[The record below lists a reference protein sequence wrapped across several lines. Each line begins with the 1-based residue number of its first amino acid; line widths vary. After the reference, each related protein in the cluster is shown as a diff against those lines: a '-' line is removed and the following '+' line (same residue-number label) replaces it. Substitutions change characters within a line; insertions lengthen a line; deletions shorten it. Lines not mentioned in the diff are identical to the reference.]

1 MQNNKGFSSVI
12 AIIMTAILLL
22 ITVGILDLYVSEGKI
37 NKIVFSSISSYAGA
51 EGALEYAL
59 LKIKNHREGFEDKI
73 TKEDYDSKLLAEN
86 PGNINKSKDNI
97 ISYEIESYAKDYS
110 GSIASYQFEIIP
122 LFFDEGKLIQKNSKN
137 YSSSSIDI
145 TKTIDFKLT
154 SPDSLLW
161 NIIGN
166 NTISGETVG
175 ISGTGKTINKDSI
188 GFKKEFDTTS
198 GVGEYRFTFAESK
211 IGDFIDK
218 YENNYLIL
226 YNPLST
232 TTKYNI
238 ISNEGFSLPG
248 IKIIASGETG
258 TGKLNF
264 RQNIGFEK
272 NKSDIFELLKY
283 SIFNK

>member
-22 ITVGILDLYVSEGKI
+22 ITVWILDLYVSEWKI
-37 NKIVFSSISSYAGA
+37 NKIVFSSISSYAWA
-51 EGALEYAL
+51 EWALEYAL
-59 LKIKNHREGFEDKI
+59 LKIKNHREWFEDKI

-86 PGNINKSKDNI
+86 PWNINKSKDNI

-161 NIIGN
+161 NIIWN
-166 NTISGETVG
+166 NTISWETVW

-188 GFKKEFDTTS
+188 WFKKEFDTTS
-198 GVGEYRFTFAESK
+198 WVWEYRFTFAESK
-211 IGDFIDK
+211 IWDFIDK

-238 ISNEGFSLPG
+238 ISNEWFSLPW
-248 IKIIASGETG
+248 IKIIASGETW
-258 TGKLNF
+258 TWKLNF